1 MKISTRGRYALR
13 VVIDLAEHFGQS
25 RVPLKDIANRQ
36 NISLKYLEGIM
47 TDLSKSGIVVAQH
60 GKGGG
65 YSLAKSPETCRVSDV
80 LLVVEGDLAPVACLE
95 HGAPPCER
103 SSGCKTLGMWKRLH
117 EMVMSFFDGITIAD
131 LAESGADG
139 FDYVI

>member
-25 RVPLKDIANRQ
+25 RVPLKDIASRQ

-65 YSLAKSPETCRVSDV
+65 YSLAN
-80 LLVVEGDLAPVACLE
+80 
-95 HGAPPCER
+95 
-103 SSGCKTLGMWKRLH
+103 GCKTLGMWKRLH